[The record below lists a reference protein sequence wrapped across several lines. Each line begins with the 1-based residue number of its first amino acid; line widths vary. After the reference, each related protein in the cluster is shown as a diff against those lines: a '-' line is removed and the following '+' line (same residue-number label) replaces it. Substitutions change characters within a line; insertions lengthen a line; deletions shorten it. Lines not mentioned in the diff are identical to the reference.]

1 MSILLSEYYYND
13 NNRCDR
19 GEKEGGLLLYVREDV
34 PSTLLKIDSEIEAFY
49 VKLAIRK
56 KKWLCCSYK
65 WFYWIVII
73 QSNET
78 FITKHLAVIG
88 RYWDLFSS
96 KYHNFILLADF
107 NSEPCEQRMRD
118 LCHVYNCQ
126 RIIKDKTFFKN
137 PHNTSCVELFITN
150 RPKIFKIFKVIET
163 GLSDFHKTSLAVMKI
178 FYKKQRLKILRY

>member
-1 MSILLSEYYYND
+1 MWQGWKRGWLTTLRKRRCSFHPFENWFRDWSLLCKVSH
-13 NNRCDR
+13 
-19 GEKEGGLLLYVREDV
+19 
-34 PSTLLKIDSEIEAFY
+34 
-49 VKLAIRK
+49 K
-56 KKWLCCSYK
+56 KKEMVMLL
-65 WFYWIVII
+65 I
-73 QSNET
+73 QSNKT

-96 KYHNFILLADF
+96 KYDNFILLGDF

-150 RPKIFKIFKVIET
+150 RPKIFKTFKVIET